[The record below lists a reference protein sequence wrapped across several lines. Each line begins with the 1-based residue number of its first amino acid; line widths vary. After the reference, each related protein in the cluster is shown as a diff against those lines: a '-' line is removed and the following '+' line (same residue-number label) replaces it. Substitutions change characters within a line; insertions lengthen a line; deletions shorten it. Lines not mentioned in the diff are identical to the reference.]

1 MVVVASATVRSRFR
15 PFRARFCFV
24 GCHDVQLCLSLEE
37 DGVAFLPFLGFV
49 ARITRS
55 SNALVSGLTIKRFPP
70 REKLPRSRY
79 PIGYRSSVVTMLA
92 AIAPTFNVAFLSL
105 FFRFFFFFFFS
116 RPRTIVKA
124 STRRESGTR
133 CIREIQKRRLLLDRC
148 YIRFFHSRAIL
159 NKSASCFENQTRS
172 FAFAVIYACK
182 RILFLRYRGK
192 SNSL

>member
-1 MVVVASATVRSRFR
+1 M
-15 PFRARFCFV
+15 
-24 GCHDVQLCLSLEE
+24 QLCLSLEE

-105 FFRFFFFFFFS
+105 FFSFLFLFFFRDRGRLK
-116 RPRTIVKA
+116 RPPGENLERVASVKYR
-124 STRRESGTR
+124 SV
-133 CIREIQKRRLLLDRC
+133 DRC

-172 FAFAVIYACK
+172 FAFAAIYACK

>member
-105 FFRFFFFFFFS
+105 FFSFLFLFFFRDRGRS
-116 RPRTIVKA
+116 LKRPPGENLERVASVK
-124 STRRESGTR
+124 
-133 CIREIQKRRLLLDRC
+133 
-148 YIRFFHSRAIL
+148 Y
-159 NKSASCFENQTRS
+159 RS
-172 FAFAVIYACK
+172 VDCCSIAVISDFSIRAQ
-182 RILFLRYRGK
+182 
-192 SNSL
+192 S